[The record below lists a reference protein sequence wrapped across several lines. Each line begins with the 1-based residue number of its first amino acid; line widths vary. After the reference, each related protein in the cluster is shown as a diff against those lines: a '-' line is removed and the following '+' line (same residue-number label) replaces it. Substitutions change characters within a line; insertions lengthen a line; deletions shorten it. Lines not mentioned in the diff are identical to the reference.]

1 MRVFVPKIHGL
12 HSPEYE
18 FNDSKLIKYQE
29 SPDRIDK
36 IVDKL
41 SINNRYIV
49 TEVTGKEKLS
59 KNGVHF
65 DKMIE
70 IFENIR
76 TDKYLIPDTFNIKRI
91 EKEPEE
97 CSAKLGMYL
106 FDTATPFGPNTADVL
121 RNSFMTIK
129 EAVNHI
135 KKTKENVYVAI
146 RPPGHHAGYDF
157 FGGYCYMNNA
167 AIAAVRLKKTGKVAI
182 LDIDYHHGNGTQ
194 DIFYYSDVL
203 YVSLH
208 ADPATEFPSY
218 WGYAEESGEGE
229 GYGYNVNIPLARGTK
244 RQDYLMALRNAL
256 EIISGYSPTFL
267 ILSLGLDIYKGDPLG
282 TFDIDRDGLNEIGML
297 IRVLGIPVLIV
308 QEGGYAIDEIGDN
321 IEAILEPFS

>member
-1 MRVFVPKIHGL
+1 MRVFVPKL
-12 HSPEYE
+12 HRLHNPEYE
-18 FNDSKLIKYQE
+18 FNDSKLIKYRE

-36 IVDKL
+36 IVEKL
-41 SINNRYIV
+41 SLNDRYTI
-49 TEVTGKEKLS
+49 TEVAGKEKLS

-70 IFENIR
+70 IFENIE
-76 TDKYLIPDTFNIKRI
+76 TDEYLIPDTFNIKRI

-97 CSAKLGMYL
+97 CNAKLGMYL

-121 RNSFMTIK
+121 RNSFMTVK
-129 EAVNHI
+129 EAVNYI
-135 KKTKENVYVAI
+135 KKTKESVYVAV

-208 ADPATEFPSY
+208 ANPANEFPSY
-218 WGYAEESGEGE
+218 WGYADESGEGE
-229 GYGYNVNIPLARGTK
+229 GYGYNVNIPLAKGTK
-244 RQDYLMALRNAL
+244 KQEYLISLRNSL
-256 EIISGYSPTFL
+256 EMISSYSPAFL
-267 ILSLGLDIYKGDPLG
+267 ILSLGLDIHKGDPLG

-297 IRVLGIPVLIV
+297 INLLGVPTLIL
-308 QEGGYAIDEIGDN
+308 QEGGYAIGEIGEN
-321 IEAILEPFS
+321 AEAILDSFC